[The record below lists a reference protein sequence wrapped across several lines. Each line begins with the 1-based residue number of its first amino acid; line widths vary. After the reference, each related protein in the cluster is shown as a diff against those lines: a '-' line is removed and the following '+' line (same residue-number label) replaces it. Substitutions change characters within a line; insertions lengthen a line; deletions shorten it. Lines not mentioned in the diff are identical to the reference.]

1 MIQLLSVLSLVIIIG
16 IISTVIL
23 MKWYNPN

>member
-1 MIQLLSVLSLVIIIG
+1 MIHLLSVLSLVIVIG
-16 IISTVIL
+16 IIATVML